1 MALRKAFVGP
11 LGDDIPSIFPII
23 AGVLLFLSTVYYV
36 SGLVDARSSYLE
48 TRKSALDLSY
58 IATEKGFLK
67 QEDFEDLCET
77 RLKQTGSSL
86 GVKFLAF
93 LDVNKDFAHCSEISF
108 SSSPANFYGTA
119 ADENYG
125 AMHRYGYC
133 TNADPVPEA
142 DELESKQLI
151 VLNYPIS
158 TPCFEGGTPSSIRGI
173 GFLTV
178 IAWK

>member
-1 MALRKAFVGP
+1 LAERKAFVGP

-58 IATEKGFLK
+58 ILTEKGFLK
-67 QEDFEDLCET
+67 PDDFNALCGN
-77 RLKQTGSSL
+77 RLKSMGSGL
-86 GVKFLAF
+86 NIKFLAF
-93 LDVNKDFAHCSEISF
+93 LDVKNGDCAGISF
-108 SSSPANFYGTA
+108 SSYPEGFYGTVA
-119 ADENYG
+119 GLDYG

-142 DELESKQLI
+142 SKLASKQLI
-151 VLNYPIS
+151 VLNYPVS
-158 TPCFEGGTPSSIRGI
+158 TLCFDNAHSSSRGI
-173 GFLTV
+173 GLLTV